1 MKRWGEY
8 GTHTLHCVTSE
19 WQFTRGL
26 EKAGT
31 AGISGTRESPGGPD
45 LEPMPGALIQKVLSQ
60 CDFNALKSGV
70 GVGETSWAMKD
81 PLFSLG

>member
-1 MKRWGEY
+1 MGR
-8 GTHTLHCVTSE
+8 THCTVSPGNGSSHVGWRKL
-19 WQFTRGL
+19 GL
-26 EKAGT
+26 REFQEPEKVQ
-31 AGISGTRESPGGPD
+31 GGPD